1 MKMAST
7 TAEILKGQALQVGD
21 PEEYTECIPAGWA
34 TDCQAGLT
42 ISHINA
48 WKALAKSEEYA
59 AWIFE

>member
-1 MKMAST
+1 MAFT
-7 TAEILKGQALQVGD
+7 TTRKSKGHVLQVGD
-21 PEEYTECIPAGWA
+21 PEEFTECMPAGWA